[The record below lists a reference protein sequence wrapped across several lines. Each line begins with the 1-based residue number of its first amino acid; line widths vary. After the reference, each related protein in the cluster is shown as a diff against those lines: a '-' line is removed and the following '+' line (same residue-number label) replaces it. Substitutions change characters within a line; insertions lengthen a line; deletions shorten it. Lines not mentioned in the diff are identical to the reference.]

1 MLWIIS
7 SYFII
12 GLLFG
17 VYFALAGCSRIDPT
31 AASARVLVRLLWLPA
46 AAILWPL
53 LLIQILQANDKTN
66 NSEAV
71 K

>member
-1 MLWIIS
+1 MLWIIN

-17 VYFALAGCSRIDPT
+17 VYFCVAGCSRLDPT
-31 AASARVLVRLLWLPA
+31 AASAKVLVRLMWLPA
-46 AAILWPL
+46 ALLLWPIL
-53 LLIQILQANDKTN
+53 LPKSFLATSQVDKA
-66 NSEAV
+66 S